1 MTALL
6 PFSLSFFL
14 FGVALS
20 IDCDVVLSIYGSDS
34 SSTASDCL
42 KNPNSV
48 DDHVVHYLCQSL
60 EAMLKAVSTKTV
72 NASTNCTELR
82 LPTGQHIVRRNHSFT
97 QNMKI
102 VSEDDAA
109 LGSVAVSF
117 LTDFGIISS
126 LREFEPLFVWKFE
139 SVDIIEISGVSFVYS
154 PGIISAVN
162 VSSVLITNS
171 SFE

>member
-34 SSTASDCL
+34 NSTASGCL
-42 KNPNSV
+42 KNPNSF
-48 DDHVVHYLCQSL
+48 DDHIVHYLCQSL
-60 EAMLKAVSTKTV
+60 EAMLKAVSTETV
-72 NASTNCTELR
+72 DASTNCTELR
-82 LPTGQHIVRRNHSFT
+82 LPTGQHIVRRNYSFT

-102 VSEDDAA
+102 VSEDNAA
-109 LGSVAVSF
+109 LGSVVVLF
-117 LTDFGIISS
+117 LTDSSIISS

-139 SVDIIEISGVSFVYS
+139 SVDIIEMSGVSFVYS